1 MLLNQSSMNLKT
13 MFFKRSLALVVA
25 AASVAIVAAAFLT
38 PNSESLLSSVFKEEV
53 RNSLSGRVGTDGP
66 ILAVKIDDT
75 KMAHPQIGIEFADI
89 VYIEQVEGGLTR
101 LAALFASQIPKEIG
115 PVRSARISDL
125 ELLSQFGKVGFAYSG
140 AQQKLRPEIA
150 AANLFD
156 LGAQRMSSTIY
167 TTDPQRIQPYAMVL
181 RADLF
186 MEYAQEKGFEFAQS
200 KSAGWNFSD
209 ETKLGTAISSA
220 KVSWPA
226 NSYEV
231 FWSTEKEV
239 WELSHGGVPNLS
251 STGARL
257 TADTFVIQLV
267 SITDS
272 IYKDKVGGVTPFS
285 ATVGTGKGF
294 ILRDGKYIEGNWSRP
309 TESAGTRWTTN
320 SGDEIPFAHGAIWI
334 ALTDKAPSFTPIPA
348 DASRTGTK

>member
-1 MLLNQSSMNLKT
+1 
-13 MFFKRSLALVVA
+13 MFFKRTTSLGVA
-25 AASVAIVAAAFLT
+25 GVSLAIVATALLA
-38 PNSESLLSSVFKEEV
+38 PNSGNVLSSVFREEV
-53 RNSLSGRVGTDGP
+53 RNSLSGRVGADGP
-66 ILAVKIDDT
+66 ILVVKIDDT
-75 KMAHPQIGIEFADI
+75 KLAHPQIGIEYADI

-101 LAALFASQIPKEIG
+101 LAAVFSSQIPKEIG

-125 ELLSQFGKVGFAYSG
+125 ELLSQFGRVGFAYSG
-140 AQQKLRPEIA
+140 AQQKLRPEIT

-156 LGAQRMSSTIY
+156 LGAQSMSSTIY
-167 TTDPQRIQPYAMVL
+167 TTDPERIQPYAMVL
-181 RADLF
+181 RADLL
-186 MEYAQEKGFEFAQS
+186 MEYARSKGFEFAQS

-209 ETKLGTAISSA
+209 ETELGTPISSA
-220 KVSWPA
+220 KVLWPA
-226 NSYEV
+226 SNYEV
-231 FWSTEKEV
+231 FWSNEKKL

-285 ATVGTGKGF
+285 ATVGSGKGF

-320 SGDEIPFAHGAIWI
+320 AGEEIPFAHGAIWI
-334 ALTDKAPSFTPIPA
+334 ALTDKAPFFTLVPA
-348 DASRTGTK
+348 DAS

>member
-1 MLLNQSSMNLKT
+1 MSLKM
-13 MFFKRSLALVVA
+13 MFFKRSASLVVA
-25 AASVAIVAAAFLT
+25 GVSLAIVAAALVG
-38 PNSESLLSSVFKEEV
+38 PNSGSLFRSVFEEEV

-66 ILAVKIDDT
+66 ILVVKIDDT
-75 KMAHPQIGIEFADI
+75 KMAHPQIGIEYADI

-101 LAALFASQIPKEIG
+101 LAAVFSSQIPKEIG
-115 PVRSARISDL
+115 PVRSARVSDM

-140 AQQKLRPEIA
+140 AQQKLRPEIS

-181 RADLF
+181 RADLL
-186 MEYAQEKGFEFAQS
+186 MEYAQGKGFEFAKS
-200 KSAGWNFSD
+200 KNAGWNFSD
-209 ETKLGTAISSA
+209 QTELGTAISSA

-226 NSYEV
+226 SNYEV

-251 STGARL
+251 STGTRL

-285 ATVGTGKGF
+285 ATVGSGKGF

-309 TESAGTRWTTN
+309 TESAGTRWTTTA
-320 SGDEIPFAHGAIWI
+320 GDEIPFAHGALWI

-348 DASRTGTK
+348 DAP

>member
-1 MLLNQSSMNLKT
+1 
-13 MFFKRSLALVVA
+13 MFYKRSVALVVGA
-25 AASVAIVAAAFLT
+25 VSVAIVSAALLAL
-38 PNSESLLSSVFKEEV
+38 NSENLLSSVFKEEV

-66 ILAVKIDDT
+66 ILVVKIDDT
-75 KMAHPQIGIEFADI
+75 KMAHPQIGIEYADI

-101 LAALFASQIPKEIG
+101 LAALFSSQIPREIG
-115 PVRSARISDL
+115 PVRSARVSDL

-140 AQQKLRPEIA
+140 AQQRLRSEISA
-150 AANLFD
+150 AYLFD
-156 LGAQRMSSTIY
+156 LGAQSMSSTIY
-167 TTDPQRIQPYAMVL
+167 TTDPERIQPYAMVL

-209 ETKLGTAISSA
+209 ETELGTAISSA

-226 NSYEV
+226 SNYEV

-239 WELSHGGVPNLS
+239 WELSYGGVLNLS

-257 TADTFVIQLV
+257 MADTFVIQLV

-272 IYKDKVGGVTPFS
+272 IYKDKLGGVTPFS
-285 ATVGTGKGF
+285 GTVGTGKGF

-309 TESAGTRWTTN
+309 TESAGTLWTSTA
-320 SGDEIPFAHGAIWI
+320 GVEIPFAHGAIWI
-334 ALTDKAPSFTPIPA
+334 ALTDKTPTFTLIPA
-348 DASRTGTK
+348 DASKRETK

>member
-1 MLLNQSSMNLKT
+1 MSSKALIKGVAGLASIAIAA
-13 MFFKRSLALVVA
+13 FALVNFLPAGLFSSGA
-25 AASVAIVAAAFLT
+25 AKNEKT
-38 PNSESLLSSVFKEEV
+38 EV
-53 RNSLSGRVGTDGP
+53 RNSLSGRIGSDGP
-66 ILAVKIDDT
+66 ILVVKIDDT
-75 KMAHPQIGIEFADI
+75 AQAHPQAGLEDADI

-101 LAALFASQIPKEIG
+101 LAAVFSSEIPREIG
-115 PVRSARISDL
+115 PVRSARVSDI

-140 AQQKLRPEIA
+140 AQQKLRAEIS

-186 MEYAQEKGFEFAQS
+186 LEYAQGKGFEFAQS
-200 KSAGWNFSD
+200 KSAGWSFSD
-209 ETKLGTAISSA
+209 ETELGTAISSA

-226 NSYEV
+226 SNYEV

-285 ATVGTGKGF
+285 KTVGTGKAYV
-294 ILRDGKYIEGNWSRP
+294 LRDGQRFVSTWSRASS
-309 TESAGTRWTTN
+309 EVGTTFTLPD
-320 SGDEIPFAHGAIWI
+320 GTVMQFDPGQVWI
-334 ALTDKAPSFTPIPA
+334 ALTDREPDFTSPPA
-348 DASRTGTK
+348 AKTK

>member
-1 MLLNQSSMNLKT
+1 
-13 MFFKRSLALVVA
+13 MFFKRTAALVVA
-25 AASVAIVAAAFLT
+25 GASLAIVAAALVG
-38 PNSESLLSSVFKEEV
+38 PNSGSLLSSVFEEEV

-66 ILAVKIDDT
+66 ILVVKIDDT
-75 KMAHPQIGIEFADI
+75 KMAHPQIGVEFADI

-101 LAALFASQIPKEIG
+101 LAALFSSQIPKEIG
-115 PVRSARISDL
+115 PVRSARVSDL

-156 LGAQRMSSTIY
+156 LGAQRMSSKIY

-186 MEYAQEKGFEFAQS
+186 MEYAQGKGFVFAQS
-200 KSAGWNFSD
+200 KSAGWSFSD
-209 ETKLGTAISSA
+209 ETELGTAISYA

-226 NSYEV
+226 SNYEV
-231 FWSTEKEV
+231 FWSAEEEV

-272 IYKDKVGGVTPFS
+272 IYKDKVGGVTPSS
-285 ATVGTGKGF
+285 ATVGSGKGF

-320 SGDEIPFAHGAIWI
+320 AGDEIPFAHGAIWI
-334 ALTDKAPSFTPIPA
+334 ALTDKTPTFTPISA
-348 DASRTGTK
+348 DASERETK

>member
-1 MLLNQSSMNLKT
+1 
-13 MFFKRSLALVVA
+13 MFFKRSAILVVA
-25 AASVAIVAAAFLT
+25 GASLAIVGAALVG
-38 PNSESLLSSVFKEEV
+38 PNSGSLLSSVFEEEV

-66 ILAVKIDDT
+66 ILVVKIDDT
-75 KMAHPQIGIEFADI
+75 KMAHPQIGIDYADI

-101 LAALFASQIPKEIG
+101 LAAVFSSQIPKEIG

-125 ELLSQFGKVGFAYSG
+125 ELLSQFGRVGFAYSG
-140 AQQKLRPEIA
+140 AQQKLQLEISEA
-150 AANLFD
+150 TLFD

-181 RADLF
+181 RADLLV
-186 MEYAQEKGFEFAQS
+186 EYAQEKGFDFAQS

-209 ETKLGTAISSA
+209 ETELGTAISSA
-220 KVSWPA
+220 KISWPA
-226 NSYEV
+226 SNYEV

-239 WELSHGGVPNLS
+239 WELSYGGVPNLS

-257 TADTFVIQLV
+257 TADTFVVQLV

-272 IYKDKVGGVTPFS
+272 IYKDRVGGVTPFS

-320 SGDEIPFAHGAIWI
+320 AGVEIPFAHGALWI
-334 ALTDKAPSFTPIPA
+334 ALTDKAPTFTPIPA
-348 DASRTGTK
+348 DASKRETK

>member
-1 MLLNQSSMNLKT
+1 M
-13 MFFKRSLALVVA
+13 MFFKRSVALVVA
-25 AASVAIVAAAFLT
+25 GASLAIVAAALVG
-38 PNSESLLSSVFKEEV
+38 PNSGSLLSSVFKEEV
-53 RNSLSGRVGTDGP
+53 RNSLSGRVGVDGP
-66 ILAVKIDDT
+66 ILVVKIDDT
-75 KMAHPQIGIEFADI
+75 KMAHPQIGIEYADI

-101 LAALFASQIPKEIG
+101 LAAVFSSEIPREIG
-115 PVRSARISDL
+115 PVRSARVSDM

-140 AQQKLRPEIA
+140 AQQKLRAEIS

-186 MEYAQEKGFEFAQS
+186 MEYAQGKGFEFAQS
-200 KSAGWNFSD
+200 KSAGWSFSD
-209 ETKLGTAISSA
+209 KTELGTAISSA

-226 NSYEV
+226 SNYEV

-257 TADTFVIQLV
+257 TADTFVVQLV

-272 IYKDKVGGVTPFS
+272 IYKDKIGGVTPFS
-285 ATVGTGKGF
+285 ATVGSGKGF

-320 SGDEIPFAHGAIWI
+320 AGDEIPFAHGALWI
-334 ALTDKAPSFTPIPA
+334 ALTDKAPSFTLIPA
-348 DASRTGTK
+348 DASRTETK

>member
-1 MLLNQSSMNLKT
+1 
-13 MFFKRSLALVVA
+13 MFFKRTATLVVA
-25 AASVAIVAAAFLT
+25 GASLAIVTTALIA
-38 PNSESLLSSVFKEEV
+38 PNSGNLLSSVFKEEV

-66 ILAVKIDDT
+66 ILVVKIDDT
-75 KMAHPQIGIEFADI
+75 KLAHPQIGIEYADI

-101 LAALFASQIPKEIG
+101 LAAVFSSQIPKEIG

-125 ELLSQFGKVGFAYSG
+125 ELLSQFGRVGFAYSG

-150 AANLFD
+150 GANLFD
-156 LGAQRMSSTIY
+156 LGAQSMSSTIY
-167 TTDPQRIQPYAMVL
+167 TTDPERIQPYAMVL
-181 RADLF
+181 RADLL
-186 MEYAQEKGFEFAQS
+186 MEYAQGKGFKFAQS

-209 ETKLGTAISSA
+209 ETELGTAISSV

-226 NSYEV
+226 SNYEV
-231 FWSTEKEV
+231 FWSTEKEL

-257 TADTFVIQLV
+257 TADTFVIQIV

-309 TESAGTRWTTN
+309 TESSGTRWTTN

-348 DASRTGTK
+348 DASKR

>member
-1 MLLNQSSMNLKT
+1 

-25 AASVAIVAAAFLT
+25 GASLAIVATALVA
-38 PNSESLLSSVFKEEV
+38 PNSVNLLSSVLKEEA
-53 RNSLSGRVGTDGP
+53 RNSLSGRVGADGP
-66 ILAVKIDDT
+66 ILVVKIDDT
-75 KMAHPQIGIEFADI
+75 KMAHPQIGLEYADI

-101 LAALFASQIPKEIG
+101 LAAVFSSQIPKEIG
-115 PVRSARISDL
+115 PVRSARVSDL

-140 AQQKLRPEIA
+140 AQQRLRPEIA

-156 LGAQRMSSTIY
+156 LGAQRMSSMIY

-186 MEYAQEKGFEFAQS
+186 MEYAQDKGFEFAQS
-200 KSAGWNFSD
+200 KGASWNFSD
-209 ETKLGTAISSA
+209 ETELGTAISSA

-226 NSYEV
+226 SNYEV
-231 FWSTEKEV
+231 FWSTKKEV

-251 STGARL
+251 STGSRL

-272 IYKDKVGGVTPFS
+272 IYKDKVGGVTPYS
-285 ATVGTGKGF
+285 ATVGSGKGF

-320 SGDEIPFAHGAIWI
+320 AGDEIPFAHGAIWI

-348 DASRTGTK
+348 DAPSRETK

>member
-1 MLLNQSSMNLKT
+1 M
-13 MFFKRSLALVVA
+13 MFFKRSAALVIA
-25 AASVAIVAAAFLT
+25 GASLAIVAAALVG
-38 PNSESLLSSVFKEEV
+38 PNSGSLLSSVFEEEV

-66 ILAVKIDDT
+66 ILVVKIDDT
-75 KMAHPQIGIEFADI
+75 KMAHPQIGIEYADI

-101 LAALFASQIPKEIG
+101 LAAVFSSEIPREIG
-115 PVRSARISDL
+115 PVRSARVSDM

-140 AQQKLRPEIA
+140 AQQKLRPEIST
-150 AANLFD
+150 ANLFD

-181 RADLF
+181 RADLL
-186 MEYAQEKGFEFAQS
+186 MEYAQGKGLEFAQS
-200 KSAGWNFSD
+200 KSAGWIFSD
-209 ETKLGTAISSA
+209 ETELGTAISSA

-226 NSYEV
+226 SNYEV

-285 ATVGTGKGF
+285 ATVGSGKGF

-320 SGDEIPFAHGAIWI
+320 TGDEIPFAHGGLWI
-334 ALTDKAPSFTPIPA
+334 ALTDKAPSFTLIPA
-348 DASRTGTK
+348 DASRTETK

>member
-1 MLLNQSSMNLKT
+1 
-13 MFFKRSLALVVA
+13 MFFKRTATLVVA
-25 AASVAIVAAAFLT
+25 GASLAIVTTALIA
-38 PNSESLLSSVFKEEV
+38 PNSGNLLSSVFKEEV

-66 ILAVKIDDT
+66 ILVVKIDDT
-75 KMAHPQIGIEFADI
+75 KLAHPQIGIEYADI

-101 LAALFASQIPKEIG
+101 LAAVFSSQIPKEIG

-125 ELLSQFGKVGFAYSG
+125 ELLSQFGRVGFAYSG

-150 AANLFD
+150 GANLFD
-156 LGAQRMSSTIY
+156 LGAQSMSSTIY
-167 TTDPQRIQPYAMVL
+167 TTDPERIQPYAMVL
-181 RADLF
+181 RADLL
-186 MEYAQEKGFEFAQS
+186 MEYAQEKGFEFAKS

-209 ETKLGTAISSA
+209 ETELGTAISSA

-226 NSYEV
+226 SSYEL
-231 FWSTEKEV
+231 FWSDEKEV

-285 ATVGTGKGF
+285 ATIGSGKGF
-294 ILRDGKYIEGNWSRP
+294 ILRDGKYIEGIWSRP

-320 SGDEIPFAHGAIWI
+320 SGEEIPFARGALWI
-334 ALTDKAPSFTPIPA
+334 ALTDKAPTFTLIPA
-348 DASRTGTK
+348 DAP

>member
-1 MLLNQSSMNLKT
+1 
-13 MFFKRSLALVVA
+13 MFFKRTATLVVA
-25 AASVAIVAAAFLT
+25 GASLAIVATALFA
-38 PNSESLLSSVFKEEV
+38 PNSGNLLSSVFKEEV

-66 ILAVKIDDT
+66 ILVVKIDDT
-75 KMAHPQIGIEFADI
+75 KLAHPQIGIEYADI

-101 LAALFASQIPKEIG
+101 LAAVFSSQIPKEIG

-125 ELLSQFGKVGFAYSG
+125 ELLSQFGRVGFAYSG
-140 AQQKLRPEIA
+140 AQQKLRPEIT

-156 LGAQRMSSTIY
+156 LGAQSMSSTIY
-167 TTDPQRIQPYAMVL
+167 TTDPERIQPYAMVL
-181 RADLF
+181 RADLL
-186 MEYAQEKGFEFAQS
+186 MDYAQGKGFEFAQS
-200 KSAGWNFSD
+200 KSAGWDFSD
-209 ETKLGTAISSA
+209 ETELGTDISSA
-220 KVSWPA
+220 RVSWPA
-226 NSYEV
+226 SNYEV
-231 FWSTEKEV
+231 FWSTEKEL

-309 TESAGTRWTTN
+309 TESSGTRWTTN
-320 SGDEIPFAHGAIWI
+320 AGDEIPFAHGAIWI

-348 DASRTGTK
+348 DASKRETK